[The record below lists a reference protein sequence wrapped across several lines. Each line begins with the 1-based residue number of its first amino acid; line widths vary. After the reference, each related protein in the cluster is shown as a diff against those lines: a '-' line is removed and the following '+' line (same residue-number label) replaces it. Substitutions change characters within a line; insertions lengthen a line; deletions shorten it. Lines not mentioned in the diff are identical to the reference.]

1 MRLLMSARVAKAPI
15 QHLTYVYLTAV
26 CSRFRLISNGLA
38 TVFGAFMLGALMSGC
53 QEVEHTEVSATDT
66 TTEYAYTSATP
77 TLEVAEHEIRGGQV
91 DEERTGV
98 VGMVIQQ
105 GWAGGGCSGSLIAPN
120 LVLTA
125 QHCIAPTPT
134 QGVACG
140 FSNFGDP
147 FDTDQIYVTT
157 RTEFPRFGYYSVSE
171 IVVPDDGT
179 GFCGRDIAILIL
191 SQNVPSSE
199 ALPIRPR
206 LEEPVS
212 VGERFTAAGYGHVGD
227 GSGAG
232 VRRSISNR
240 RVICEGFGN
249 GCQDNNQGIYTNEWV
264 GNDGTCQGDSG
275 GPALDQDEQV
285 IGVLSRGPEGCQYPV
300 YTDVIRYA
308 PWIREV
314 SIRAAMSG
322 GYEPPSWATSQSG
335 AGSDIDEDEI
345 VDRYDNCPEVSN
357 PSQQDFDNDGIG
369 DLCDEVVS
377 GDRGGR
383 CPVCNSCTVDEECG
397 GQGAVCL
404 TLLGGSGVCTYP
416 CRGTFECPDT
426 TDCLEP
432 PGSNADQKYCFNA
445 DIFFSGPCPSG
456 FQCGGPAGTTLLP
469 EDDGFCHVCE
479 ACSRGEDCVSGVC
492 ASIGG
497 SPKVCTRSCESD
509 DDCREGS
516 VCANDNGRRLCV
528 NENFQ
533 EAGICPADFACS
545 EPMMSIEDLAG
556 EEAGEDHVAGDLA
569 GEELAGEEVAGDDM
583 TSGVSREMSA
593 SPKDE
598 GCSMTAQD
606 GASSRLTP
614 LWLLLL
620 LISVSRS
627 LYTRRAPHQR
637 GLD

>member
-1 MRLLMSARVAKAPI
+1 MRLSTSARTVEAPT
-15 QHLTYVYLTAV
+15 QHLRYAHLMMKLLYLGVIGA
-26 CSRFRLISNGLA
+26 SLGL
-38 TVFGAFMLGALMSGC
+38 VSGC
-53 QEVEHTEVSATDT
+53 HEADRAEISVADDLSEQADVYEVPKLEATEQ
-66 TTEYAYTSATP
+66 
-77 TLEVAEHEIRGGQV
+77 EIRGGQV

-140 FSNFGDP
+140 FSNFGEP
-147 FDTDQIYVTT
+147 FDEDQIYVTT

-171 IVVPDDGT
+171 IVIPEDGT
-179 GFCGRDIAILIL
+179 GFCGRDIALMIL

-212 VGERFTAAGYGHVGD
+212 VGERFTAAGYGHIGD

-240 RVICEGFGN
+240 RVVCEGFGN

-322 GYEPPSWATSQSG
+322 GYEPPSWATAQSG

-357 PSQQDFDNDGIG
+357 PSQQDYDLDGVG

-383 CPVCNSCTVDEECG
+383 CPVCNRCTTDEECG

-404 TLLGGSGVCTYP
+404 TLQGGGVCTYP
-416 CRGTFECPDT
+416 CRGAFECPDT
-426 TDCLEP
+426 TDCVELD
-432 PGSNADQKYCFNA
+432 ADQKYCFNA
-445 DIFFSGPCPSG
+445 DIFFSGLCPSG
-456 FQCGGPAGTTLLP
+456 FQCGGPAGVSSLP
-469 EDDGFCHVCE
+469 EDDGACHVCDS
-479 ACSRGEDCVSGVC
+479 CTRGEDCASGVC

-528 NENFQ
+528 NEGFQ
-533 EAGICPADFACS
+533 EAGICPADFTCA
-545 EPMMSIEDLAG
+545 EPMMSMEEPAG
-556 EEAGEDHVAGDLA
+556 EESA
-569 GEELAGEEVAGDDM
+569 GEESAGEESAGEESAGDDM
-583 TSGVSREMSA
+583 TPDVSGEMNA
-593 SPKDE
+593 APKDE
-598 GCSMTAQD
+598 GCSTTVQPAD
-606 GASSRLTP
+606 ASRLAS
-614 LWLLLL
+614 LWLLLAL
-620 LISVSRS
+620 LYIS
-627 LYTRRAPHQR
+627 RRNISSGKISSGKISSKLIAGRVNTPR
-637 GLD
+637 DLD